1 MAKKNHVD
9 LAFGQLGSGFLDG
22 ATLGN
27 SLTPPAGKVIVAI
40 SFLATTRLD
49 VLTPALD
56 GLNSGGSLAA
66 DPGDLS
72 FGIATQ
78 THGQGTNSETVDTSQ
93 KFPAGMT
100 IYGRWSAISM
110 VAADPDGGLIA
121 YYAY

>member
-1 MAKKNHVD
+1 MANKNHAE

-22 ATLGN
+22 QTANN
-27 SLTPPAGKVIVAI
+27 SLTPPAGKVLVAI

-56 GLNSGGSLAA
+56 GLSNGTSTAA

-72 FGIATQ
+72 FGIGTQ
-78 THGQGTNSETVDTSQ
+78 DDGHGINSEAVDTSQ

-100 IYGRWSAISM
+100 IYGRWSAVSM
-110 VAADPDGGLIA
+110 HVADSDGGLIT
-121 YYAY
+121 YYSY

>member
-27 SLTPPAGKVIVAI
+27 SLTPPADKVIVAI
-40 SFLATTRLD
+40 TFLATTRLD

-56 GLNSGGSLAA
+56 GVNSGGSLVA

-72 FGIATQ
+72 FGITTQ
-78 THGQGTNSETVDTSQ
+78 THGQGANSETIDTSQ
-93 KFPAGMT
+93 KFPGGLT
-100 IYGRWSAISM
+100 IYGRWSAVSM
-110 VAADPDGGLIA
+110 QVADPDGGLIA
-121 YYAY
+121 YYSY

>member
-1 MAKKNHVD
+1 MAKKNHAD

-22 ATLGN
+22 ATLNN
-27 SLTPPAGKVIVAI
+27 SLTPPVGKVIVAI

-56 GLNSGGSLAA
+56 GLNSGGSLVA

-72 FGIATQ
+72 FGIASQ
-78 THGQGTNSETVDTSQ
+78 THGQGANSEAVDSTQ

-100 IYGRWSAISM
+100 IYGRWSAVSM
-110 VAADPDGGLIA
+110 VVADTDGGLIA
-121 YYAY
+121 YYSY

>member
-27 SLTPPAGKVIVAI
+27 SLLPPTGKVIVAI
-40 SFLATTRLD
+40 SFLATTQLD
-49 VLTPALD
+49 VLTPATD
-56 GLNSGGSLAA
+56 GLGSSGSTAA

-78 THGQGTNSETVDTSQ
+78 DDGHGINSETVDTSQ

-100 IYGRWSAISM
+100 IYGRWSVASLA
-110 VAADPDGGLIA
+110 AADTDGGIIA
-121 YYAY
+121 YFGY

>member
-1 MAKKNHVD
+1 MAYKNHAD

-40 SFLATTRLD
+40 SFLATTQID
-49 VLTPALD
+49 VLTPATD
-56 GLNSGGSLAA
+56 GLHNGGSIVT
-66 DPGDLS
+66 DPVDLS

-78 THGQGTNSETVDTSQ
+78 DDGHGANSETVANAQ

-100 IYGRWSAISM
+100 IYGRWSAVSM
-110 VAADPDGGLIA
+110 YVADPDGGLIA
-121 YYAY
+121 YYSY

>member
-1 MAKKNHVD
+1 MANKNHAE

-22 ATLGN
+22 ATLN
-27 SLTPPAGKVIVAI
+27 NNLTPPAGKVIVAI

-56 GLNSGGSLAA
+56 GLNNSTSTAT

-72 FGIATQ
+72 FGIATPDDG
-78 THGQGTNSETVDTSQ
+78 HGANSETVDTTQ

-100 IYGRWSAISM
+100 IYGRWKAVSM
-110 VAADPDGGLIA
+110 AVADADGGLIA
-121 YYAY
+121 YYSY

>member
-1 MAKKNHVD
+1 MAKKNHAD

-27 SLTPPAGKVIVAI
+27 SLTPPLNKVIVAI
-40 SFLATTRLD
+40 SFLASTNLD

-56 GLNSGGSLAA
+56 GLGSGGSLVT

-78 THGQGTNSETVDTSQ
+78 DDGNGPNSETVSSTQ
-93 KFPAGMT
+93 RFPGGMT
-100 IYGRWSAISM
+100 IYGRWSAVSM
-110 VAADPDGGLIA
+110 QTADPDGGLIA